1 MYDALTAHPNLI
13 TIEDFISQ
21 YGEKWGFDE
30 ETVEKAKRNSEL
42 YDEIANKKDLVCRGF
57 GDFYIKLNTSS
68 T

>member
-42 YDEIANKKDLVCRGF
+42 YDEIANKKRFSV
-57 GDFYIKLNTSS
+57 
-68 T
+68 